1 MHQAIWVDLEDPRAQ
16 HNPALPLGT
25 KSNSKKESDDLSPH
39 RILVKIDLLE
49 PFLARLQEFI
59 ANPEGEMA
67 WREWVWIHYGASFE
81 KALASSVPD
90 RCFL

>member
-16 HNPALPLGT
+16 HN
-25 KSNSKKESDDLSPH
+25 
-39 RILVKIDLLE
+39 

-81 KALASSVPD
+81 KALALSVPD